1 MSKKITLLGS
11 TGSIGTQSLDVIRAQ
26 GYEVFGLSAHSHV
39 DKILQ
44 QIEEFHPKY
53 VCMTDPDAAARLDA
67 ALSGRAGAPKLLTGP
82 EGLRQLAALDGPD
95 VVLNSVVG
103 IAGLGASLT
112 AIESGHDL
120 ALANKESL
128 VTGVRTTV
136 LAEPIPFKA
145 GDRVKVVGNPEQ
157 ETTRECISVSYPHF
171 VKDLNVDGHILIDDG
186 DLELVVVEKTP
197 DYLLCEVQNEATL
210 GSRKSV
216 NVPGVRINLPSLTE
230 KDRTN
235 ILYAIEKNID
245 FIAHSFVRNKQ
256 DILDIKAILDAHNSD
271 IRIVAKIENQ
281 EGVDNIDEI
290 LEVADGVMIARGD
303 LGIEVPQERIPG
315 IQRVL
320 IRKCILAKK
329 PVIVATQMLHTMI
342 SNPRPTRAEVT
353 DIANAIYYR
362 TDALMLSGETAYG
375 KYPVEAVKTMTKI
388 AAQAEKD
395 KLSDNDIRIPL
406 DENSNDV
413 TAFLA
418 KQAVKATTKLKIRAI
433 ITDSYSGRTARNLAA
448 FRGKYPVLAI
458 CYKEKT
464 MRHLALSYGVEA
476 IYMPELANGQE
487 YYFAALRRL
496 LKEGRLCPTDMVG
509 YLSSGKEGTQTSFLE
524 INVVEDALKHA
535 EDSVLPNSNR
545 YL

>member
-1 MSKKITLLGS
+1 MLLKQTKIVA
-11 TGSIGTQSLDVIRAQ
+11 SISDRRCDVDFIKQLFEAGMNVVRMNTAHASREGFEALIANVRA
-26 GYEVFGLSAHSHV
+26 VSNRIA
-39 DKILQ
+39 ILMDT
-44 QIEEFHPKY
+44 K
-53 VCMTDPDAAARLDA
+53 
-67 ALSGRAGAPKLLTGP
+67 GP
-82 EGLRQLAALDGPD
+82 E
-95 VVLNSVVG
+95 
-103 IAGLGASLT
+103 
-112 AIESGHDL
+112 
-120 ALANKESL
+120 
-128 VTGVRTTV
+128 VRTTAN
-136 LAEPIPFKA
+136 AEPIPYKT
-145 GDRVKVVGNPEQ
+145 GDKVKIVGNPDL
-157 ETTRECISVSYPHF
+157 ETTRECIAVSYPNF
-171 VKDLNVDGHILIDDG
+171 VSDLNIGGMILIDDG
-186 DLELVVVEKTP
+186 DLELEVIDKTN
-197 DYLLCEVQNEATL
+197 DYLLCEVKNDATL

-230 KDRTN
+230 KDRNN
-235 ILYAIEKNID
+235 ILYAIEKDID
-245 FIAHSFVRNKQ
+245 FIAHSFVRNRQ
-256 DILDIKAILDAHNSD
+256 DVLDIREILDAHNSD
-271 IRIVAKIENQ
+271 IKIIAKIENQ

-290 LEVADGVMIARGD
+290 LEVADGVMVARGD

-342 SNPRPTRAEVT
+342 NNPRPTRAEVT

-375 KYPVEAVKTMTKI
+375 KYPVEAVRTMTKI

-395 KLSDNDIRIPL
+395 KLEENDIRIPL
-406 DENSNDV
+406 DENSND
-413 TAFLA
+413 A
-418 KQAVKATTKLKIRAI
+418 KQAVKATSKLKIRAI

-496 LKEGRLCPTDMVG
+496 LKEGRLQPSDMVG
-509 YLSSGKEGTQTSFLE
+509 YLSSGKAGTKTSFLE

-535 EDSVLPNSNR
+535 EETVLPNNNR

>member
-1 MSKKITLLGS
+1 MLLKQTKIVATIS
-11 TGSIGTQSLDVIRAQ
+11 DQRCDVDFIKQLFDA
-26 GYEVFGLSAHSHV
+26 GLNVVRMNTAHAGREGFEKLIANVRTVSNRIA
-39 DKILQ
+39 ILMDT
-44 QIEEFHPKY
+44 K
-53 VCMTDPDAAARLDA
+53 
-67 ALSGRAGAPKLLTGP
+67 GP
-82 EGLRQLAALDGPD
+82 E
-95 VVLNSVVG
+95 
-103 IAGLGASLT
+103 
-112 AIESGHDL
+112 
-120 ALANKESL
+120 
-128 VTGVRTTV
+128 VRTTV
-136 LAEPIPFKA
+136 LAEPIPFKV
-145 GDRVKVVGNPEQ
+145 GDRVKVVGNPDQ
-157 ETTRECISVSYPHF
+157 QTTRECISVSYPNF
-171 VKDLNVDGHILIDDG
+171 VHDLNVGGHILIDDG
-186 DLELVVVEKTP
+186 DLELVVVDKNA

-210 GSRKSV
+210 GNRKSV

-230 KDRTN
+230 KDRNN
-235 ILYAIEKNID
+235 ILYAIEKDID
-245 FIAHSFVRNKQ
+245 FIAHSFVRNRQ
-256 DILDIKAILDAHNSD
+256 DILDIRAILDAHGS
-271 IRIVAKIENQ
+271 
-281 EGVDNIDEI
+281 
-290 LEVADGVMIARGD
+290 EVADGVMIARGD

-375 KYPVEAVKTMTKI
+375 KYPVEAVKTMAKV

-395 KLSDNDIRIPL
+395 KLADNDIRIPL

-496 LKEGRLCPTDMVG
+496 LQEGRLQSTDMVG
-509 YLSSGKEGTQTSFLE
+509 YLSSGKAGTQTSFLE

-535 EDSVLPNSNR
+535 QDSVLPNSNR

>member
-1 MSKKITLLGS
+1 M
-11 TGSIGTQSLDVIRAQ
+11 
-26 GYEVFGLSAHSHV
+26 
-39 DKILQ
+39 
-44 QIEEFHPKY
+44 
-53 VCMTDPDAAARLDA
+53 
-67 ALSGRAGAPKLLTGP
+67 
-82 EGLRQLAALDGPD
+82 
-95 VVLNSVVG
+95 
-103 IAGLGASLT
+103 
-112 AIESGHDL
+112 
-120 ALANKESL
+120 
-128 VTGVRTTV
+128 
-136 LAEPIPFKA
+136 
-145 GDRVKVVGNPEQ
+145 
-157 ETTRECISVSYPHF
+157 
-171 VKDLNVDGHILIDDG
+171 
-186 DLELVVVEKTP
+186 
-197 DYLLCEVQNEATL
+197 

-230 KDRTN
+230 KDRNN
-235 ILYAIEKNID
+235 ILYAIEKDID
-245 FIAHSFVRNKQ
+245 FIAHSFVRNRQ
-256 DILDIKAILDAHNSD
+256 DVLDIRGILDAHNSD
-271 IRIVAKIENQ
+271 IRIIAKIENQ

-290 LEVADGVMIARGD
+290 LEVADGVMVARGD

-315 IQRVL
+315 IQRML

-342 SNPRPTRAEVT
+342 NNPCPTRAEVT

-395 KLSDNDIRIPL
+395 KLEENDIRIPL

-433 ITDSYSGRTARNLAA
+433 ITDSYQGRTARNLAA

-496 LKEGRLCPTDMVG
+496 LKEGRLHPTDMVG
-509 YLSSGKEGTQTSFLE
+509 YLSSGKAGTQTSFLE

-535 EDSVLPNSNR
+535 GDSVLPNSNR

>member
-1 MSKKITLLGS
+1 MLLKQTKIVATISDKRCEVDFIRQLFEAGMNVVRLN
-11 TGSIGTQSLDVIRAQ
+11 TAHLDFEGLDKLVNNTRA
-26 GYEVFGLSAHSHV
+26 VSNRIA
-39 DKILQ
+39 ILMDT
-44 QIEEFHPKY
+44 K
-53 VCMTDPDAAARLDA
+53 
-67 ALSGRAGAPKLLTGP
+67 GP
-82 EGLRQLAALDGPD
+82 E
-95 VVLNSVVG
+95 
-103 IAGLGASLT
+103 
-112 AIESGHDL
+112 
-120 ALANKESL
+120 
-128 VTGVRTTV
+128 VRTTV
-136 LAEPIPFKA
+136 AAQPIDFHA
-145 GDRVKVVGNPEQ
+145 GDRVRIVGDPSR
-157 ETTRECISVSYPHF
+157 ETTRECIAVSYPDF
-171 VKDLNVDGHILIDDG
+171 VRDVDAGVHVLIDDG
-186 DLELVVVEKTP
+186 DLELAVVGKTAGA
-197 DYLLCEVQNEATL
+197 LLCEVQNEATL

-230 KDRTN
+230 RDRRN
-235 ILYAIEKNID
+235 IDYAIDRDID
-245 FIAHSFVRNKQ
+245 FIAHSFVRNRQ
-256 DILDIKAILDAHNSD
+256 DVLDIREILDAKGSD
-271 IRIVAKIENQ
+271 IRIIAKIENQ

-315 IQRVL
+315 IQRIL

-342 SNPRPTRAEVT
+342 NNPRPTRAEVT

-375 KYPVEAVKTMTKI
+375 KYPVEAVRTMTKI
-388 AAQAEKD
+388 AAQAEQD
-395 KLSDNDIRIPL
+395 KLPDNDIRIPL
-406 DENSNDV
+406 DENGNDV

-418 KQAVKATTKLKIRAI
+418 KQAVKATIKLRIRAI

-476 IYMPELANGQE
+476 IYMPELANGQQ

-496 LKEGRLCPTDMVG
+496 LNDGKLQPTDMVG
-509 YLSSGKEGTQTSFLE
+509 YLSSGKAGTQTSFLE
-524 INVVEDALKHA
+524 INVVEDVLKYA
-535 EDSVLPNSNR
+535 DDFVLPNSNR

>member
-1 MSKKITLLGS
+1 MLKHTKIVATISDQRCDVEFVRSLYNAGMNVVRLNTAHMMEEGLNRVVTNVREVS
-11 TGSIGTQSLDVIRAQ
+11 DRIG
-26 GYEVFGLSAHSHV
+26 
-39 DKILQ
+39 ILMDT
-44 QIEEFHPKY
+44 K
-53 VCMTDPDAAARLDA
+53 
-67 ALSGRAGAPKLLTGP
+67 GP
-82 EGLRQLAALDGPD
+82 E
-95 VVLNSVVG
+95 
-103 IAGLGASLT
+103 
-112 AIESGHDL
+112 
-120 ALANKESL
+120 
-128 VTGVRTTV
+128 VRTTT
-136 LAEPIPFKA
+136 AKEPIPFTT
-145 GDRVKVVGNPEQ
+145 GDTVKIIGDPEK
-157 ETTRECISVSYPHF
+157 ETTRDCIYVSYRNF
-171 VKDLNVDGHILIDDG
+171 VGDLTIGSDVLIDDG
-186 DLELVVVEKTP
+186 DLELKVIEKQD
-197 DYLLCEVQNEATL
+197 DYLLCEVQNDATL

-230 KDRTN
+230 KDRKN
-235 ILYAIEKNID
+235 ILWAIENELD

-256 DILDIKAILDAHNSD
+256 DVLDIQQILDEHKSPIKI
-271 IRIVAKIENQ
+271 IAKIENQ

>member
-1 MSKKITLLGS
+1 MLLKQTKIVATVSDKRCEVEFIKQLFDAGMNVVRMNTAHLDFAGQKKIIDNVRAVS
-11 TGSIGTQSLDVIRAQ
+11 NRIG
-26 GYEVFGLSAHSHV
+26 
-39 DKILQ
+39 ILMDT
-44 QIEEFHPKY
+44 K
-53 VCMTDPDAAARLDA
+53 
-67 ALSGRAGAPKLLTGP
+67 GP
-82 EGLRQLAALDGPD
+82 E
-95 VVLNSVVG
+95 
-103 IAGLGASLT
+103 
-112 AIESGHDL
+112 
-120 ALANKESL
+120 
-128 VTGVRTTV
+128 VRTTV
-136 LAEPIPFKA
+136 LAEPVAFKT
-145 GDRVKVVGNPEQ
+145 GDRVKVVGDPSR
-157 ETTRECISVSYPHF
+157 ETTHECIAVSYPEF
-171 VKDLNVDGHILIDDG
+171 VHDLHVGDRILIDDG
-186 DLELVVVEKTP
+186 DLEMLVVDKAEGH
-197 DYLLCEVQNEATL
+197 LLCEVQNEATL

-230 KDRTN
+230 RDRNN
-235 ILYAIEKNID
+235 ILFAIEQDID

-256 DILDIKAILDAHNSD
+256 DVLDIRQILDAKNSD
-271 IRIVAKIENQ
+271 IRIIAKIENQ

-290 LEVADGVMIARGD
+290 LQVADGVMVARGD

-342 SNPRPTRAEVT
+342 QNPRPTRAEVT

-395 KLSDNDIRIPL
+395 KLWEENIRIPL

-448 FRGKYPVLAI
+448 FRGRYPVLAI

-464 MRHLALSYGVEA
+464 MRQLALSYGVEA

-496 LKEGRLCPTDMVG
+496 LKEGRLQPDEMVG
-509 YLSSGKEGTQTSFLE
+509 YLSSGKAGTQTSFLE
-524 INVVEDALKHA
+524 INVVKDVLEHA
-535 EDSVLPNSNR
+535 DDCVLPNSNR

>member
-1 MSKKITLLGS
+1 MLKHTKIVATVSDKRCDVEFLEALYKAGMNVVRLNTAHLQEEGLTRIVNNVRAVS
-11 TGSIGTQSLDVIRAQ
+11 DRIG
-26 GYEVFGLSAHSHV
+26 
-39 DKILQ
+39 ILMDT
-44 QIEEFHPKY
+44 K
-53 VCMTDPDAAARLDA
+53 
-67 ALSGRAGAPKLLTGP
+67 GP
-82 EGLRQLAALDGPD
+82 E
-95 VVLNSVVG
+95 
-103 IAGLGASLT
+103 
-112 AIESGHDL
+112 
-120 ALANKESL
+120 
-128 VTGVRTTV
+128 VRTTATV
-136 LAEPIPFKA
+136 GGDPIAFKT
-145 GDRVKVVGNPEQ
+145 GDRVKITGNPDQ
-157 ETTRECISVSYPHF
+157 ESSHECIYVSYRNF
-171 VKDLNVDGHILIDDG
+171 VNDLAVGSDILIDDG
-186 DLELVVVEKTP
+186 DLELKVVEKTA
-197 DYLLCEVQNEATL
+197 DYLVCEAQNEASL
-210 GSRKSV
+210 GNRKSV

-230 KDRTN
+230 RDRKN
-235 ILYAIEKNID
+235 ILWAIEHDLD
-245 FIAHSFVRNKQ
+245 FIAHSFVRTKQ
-256 DILDIKAILDAHNSD
+256 DVLDIQRILDEHNSS
-271 IRIVAKIENQ
+271 IKIIAKIENQ

-290 LEVADGVMIARGD
+290 LEVADGVMVARGD
-303 LGIEVPQERIPG
+303 LGIEVAQERIPG

-320 IRKCILAKK
+320 IRKCILARK

-342 SNPRPTRAEVT
+342 NNPRPTRAEVT

-375 KYPVEAVKTMTKI
+375 KYPLEAVQTMTKV
-388 AAQAEKD
+388 ANQAEKD
-395 KLSDNDIRIPL
+395 KLKDNDIRIPL

-496 LKEGRLCPTDMVG
+496 LSEGRLQPTDMVG
-509 YLSSGKEGTQTSFLE
+509 YLSSGKAGTQTSFLE
-524 INVVEDALKHA
+524 INVVEDVLKNA
-535 EDSVLPNSNR
+535 ADCVLPNSNR